1 MDVRTAGAEIAAFLD
16 APRYGVIATHALD
29 GSIWQAVVWYAVTDE
44 GILMN
49 ARHGRRWVDNLR
61 RDAQTSLVVADG
73 EDYVIVRGAAA
84 VTDDPERAKA
94 EALSLARRYRSEETF
109 AGQRRVSI
117 LLQVESHSEHGG
129 LRRDGQAT

>member
-73 EDYVIVRGAAA
+73 
-84 VTDDPERAKA
+84 
-94 EALSLARRYRSEETF
+94 
-109 AGQRRVSI
+109 
-117 LLQVESHSEHGG
+117 
-129 LRRDGQAT
+129 